1 MHLACTRFGLTVEE
15 ALAGVTVHAA
25 RALGREDELGV
36 IAPGARADL
45 VVWDAE
51 TPAEIVYWLG
61 AGPERAVLKGGRL
74 VGGSPPSPPGSGSGR
89 RRR

>member
-1 MHLACTRFGLTVEE
+1 M
-15 ALAGVTVHAA
+15 
-25 RALGREDELGV
+25 
-36 IAPGARADL
+36 IAPGACADL

-74 VGGSPPSPPGSGSGR
+74 VGGPPSSPPGPNAGR
-89 RRR
+89 RER